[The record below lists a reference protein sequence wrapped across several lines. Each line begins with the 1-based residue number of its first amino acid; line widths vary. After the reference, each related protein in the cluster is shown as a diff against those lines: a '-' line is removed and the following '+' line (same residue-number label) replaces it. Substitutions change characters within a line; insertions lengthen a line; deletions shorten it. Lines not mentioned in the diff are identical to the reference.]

1 MFHNEI
7 VGKSSLT
14 WMHFV
19 VSPADGGLRKRLS
32 VRLGSFTLASELL
45 ERKNIWL
52 SWIRDVLFAAQAR
65 VVRVGKDS
73 LLLLLLW

>member
-1 MFHNEI
+1 LFHNEI

-52 SWIRDVLFAAQAR
+52 SWM
-65 VVRVGKDS
+65 
-73 LLLLLLW
+73 

>member
-45 ERKNIWL
+45 ERKNIWERREGIL
-52 SWIRDVLFAAQAR
+52 
-65 VVRVGKDS
+65 G
-73 LLLLLLW
+73 LWL